1 MCILDVGGTLESEDI
16 VLHGIGENQDYW
28 YRPSK
33 VADPSLG
40 LVESGYSPAD
50 SDIVNTPF
58 VNARAVIHAAVR
70 AEGVDL
76 MIRDRSMPL
85 PPTDWVSREP
95 Y

>member
-1 MCILDVGGTLESEDI
+1 MDSEDT
-16 VLHGIGENQDYW
+16 VLRGIGENQDYW

-33 VADPSLG
+33 VADSSLG
-40 LVESGYSPAD
+40 RVKLGYSRAD
-50 SDIVNTPF
+50 NDIVNTPF
-58 VNARAVIHAAVR
+58 VDARAVIHAAVR
-70 AEGVDL
+70 ARGVDL